1 MHSKIFQ
8 ITQTRVDEDSYLN
21 EYTLMQGE
29 GSFFDYCGE
38 IDDEERKLHI
48 ENLVNE
54 VLPKGMFELV
64 SENTMRYMSGA
75 EEWKKNFIAGI
86 RLRVKA
92 VTPNK
97 M

>member
-1 MHSKIFQ
+1 MK
-8 ITQTRVDEDSYLN
+8 
-21 EYTLMQGE
+21 TLLRKVKAV
-29 GSFFDYCGE
+29 FFDYCGE

-92 VTPNK
+92 VTLDKIQDWISPVY
-97 M
+97 